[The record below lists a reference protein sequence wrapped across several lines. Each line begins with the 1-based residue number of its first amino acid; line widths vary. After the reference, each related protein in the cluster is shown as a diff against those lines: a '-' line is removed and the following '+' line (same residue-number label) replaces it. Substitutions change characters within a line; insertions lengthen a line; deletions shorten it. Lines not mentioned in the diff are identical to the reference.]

1 MRYDKP
7 IIELMGYT
15 LIKSLAEDIITPP
28 MLFVSSIEHQLHI
41 ITNIIESYHPQ
52 MIEDIYDVSKEVNFL
67 DNNDKEHR
75 KIISDKLNAML
86 EEMRNLYR

>member
-15 LIKSLAEDIITPP
+15 RIKSLAEDIITPP
-28 MLFVSSIEHQLHI
+28 MLFVSSIKHQLIDI
-41 ITNIIESYHPQ
+41 IDIIESYHPQ